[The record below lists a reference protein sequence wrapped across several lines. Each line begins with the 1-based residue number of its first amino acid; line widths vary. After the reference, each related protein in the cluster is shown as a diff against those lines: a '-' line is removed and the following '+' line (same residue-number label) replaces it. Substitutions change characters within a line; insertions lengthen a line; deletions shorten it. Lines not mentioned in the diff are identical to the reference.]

1 MTPGTKKWLL
11 IGGSLLVIGG
21 VVYYFAVQSK
31 KSNDK
36 LNGGT
41 EEDETTDENQGG
53 GTTPTPTPTPNDKPV
68 NQLPAEL
75 SSSDKV
81 KKFQDFMDKV
91 GPWVKG
97 VDGKFKKLNKGA
109 GYGIAGPSTLGAF
122 AGYQNLYRVYL
133 RADNKANVVPVI
145 GTSPAAIDINLSNG
159 TIARYQRDNKFVHF
173 ASAYGSVNNTGTWA
187 NGGRKIVITFG
198 PKKGT
203 IDTNN
208 MWDSLKSL
216 IS

>member
-1 MTPGTKKWLL
+1 MNPNTKKWLL
-11 IGGSLLVIGG
+11 IGGSVLVIGG
-21 VVYYFAVQSK
+21 VVYYLYVQSK

-36 LNGGT
+36 LNDG
-41 EEDETTDENQGG
+41 TDEDTDVTNDANQGG
-53 GTTPTPTPTPNDKPV
+53 GTTPTPTPNDKPA

-97 VDGKFKKLNKGA
+97 IDGKYKKLNKGT

-133 RADNKANVVPVI
+133 RADVKANVIPVM
-145 GTSPAAIDINLSNG
+145 GASPSAIDINLSNG
-159 TIARYQRDNKFVHF
+159 TIARYQRDGKFVHF
-173 ASAYGSVNNTGTWA
+173 ASAYGSVNNTGTWT
-187 NGGRKIVITFG
+187 NGGRKIVLTFG
-198 PKKGT
+198 PKTGT
-203 IDTNN
+203 ISKDTI
-208 MWDSLKSL
+208 WDTLKAL